1 MLRVILSRLLQTI
14 VVVFMLVTFT
24 FFAVRA
30 IPGNPFASDKA
41 TSAEEQAAL
50 EAYYGLDQPLPVQ
63 YFNYWKNILV
73 DGDFGDSLAMKG
85 RKVSTLISESFPVSL
100 KLGLLSLV
108 LGMGIGIPLGI
119 VAALFHNKWQDYA
132 AMVIAMAGICV
143 VAFVLGPI
151 FQLSIARPLSWLNV
165 AGWNRSSDII
175 LPSITLCFGVA
186 AYLARLT
193 RGGMLDVL
201 SQDYIR
207 SAKAKGV
214 PSLQIITK
222 HALKPALMPAVTFL
236 GPAFAAII
244 TGSFVVENIFLVPGM
259 GQHFVLGITSK
270 DYNLVLGLVLFYGI
284 LMGIAN
290 LMSDLALIFMDPKL
304 RNS

>member
-1 MLRVILSRLLQTI
+1 MLRIILSRLIQTL
-14 VVVFMLVTFT
+14 VVVFLLVTFT

-41 TSAEEQAAL
+41 TSPEEQAAL
-50 EAYYGLDQPLPVQ
+50 EAYYGLDKPLPIQ
-63 YFNYWKNILV
+63 YANYWKNILV
-73 DGDFGDSLAMKG
+73 DGNFGDSLAMKG
-85 RKVSTLISESFPVSL
+85 RKVSTLISESFPISL
-100 KLGLLSLV
+100 KLGLLSLA

-119 VAALFHNKWQDYA
+119 IAALFHNKWQDYG
-132 AMVIAMAGICV
+132 AMIIAMAGICV

-151 FQLSIARPLSWLNV
+151 FQLTIALPLDWLNV
-165 AGWNRSSDII
+165 AGWNRPSDII
-175 LPSITLCFGVA
+175 LPAITLCFGVA

-244 TGSFVVENIFLVPGM
+244 TGSFVVENIFLIPGM

-290 LMSDLALIFMDPKL
+290 LLSDLALIFMDPKL
-304 RNS
+304 RTS

>member
-1 MLRVILSRLLQTI
+1 MLKVILSRVIQTI
-14 VVVFMLVTFT
+14 VVVFFLITFV

-30 IPGNPFASDKA
+30 IPGNPFAGEKA
-41 TSAEEQAAL
+41 LAPEEQAAL
-50 EAYYGLDQPLPVQ
+50 ERQYGLDKPVPVQ
-63 YFNYWKNILV
+63 YYNYLKNIFTK
-73 DGDFGDSLAMKG
+73 GDFGDSSAMKG
-85 RKVSTLISESFPVSL
+85 RQVSTLIAESFPVSL
-100 KLGLLSLV
+100 KLGIVSLI

-119 VAALFHNKWQDYA
+119 IAALFHNKWQDYT
-132 AMVIAMAGICV
+132 AMVIAMAGICI
-143 VAFVLGPI
+143 VAFVLGPM
-151 FQLSIARPLSWLNV
+151 FQLSIARPLSFLNV
-165 AGWNRSSDII
+165 AGWSRTSDII
-175 LPSITLCFGVA
+175 LPAITLCFGVA

-207 SAKAKGV
+207 TARAKGV
-214 PSLQIITK
+214 PTLQIITK
-222 HALKPALMPAVTFL
+222 HALRPALQPAITYL

-290 LMSDLALIFMDPKL
+290 LLSDLALIFMDPKL

>member
-1 MLRVILSRLLQTI
+1 MLKIILSRVIQTI
-14 VVVFMLVTFT
+14 VVVFVLVTFV

-41 TSAEEQAAL
+41 TSAEEEAAL
-50 EAYYGLDQPLPVQ
+50 KAYYGLDKPLPVQ
-63 YFNYWKNILV
+63 YVNYWKNILV

-100 KLGLLSLV
+100 KLGVISLI
-108 LGMGIGIPLGI
+108 LGMLIGIPLGI
-119 VAALFHNKWQDYA
+119 VAALFHNRWQDYL
-132 AMVIAMAGICV
+132 AMVVAMAGICV

-151 FQLSIARPLSWLNV
+151 FQISIAAPLDWFNV
-165 AGWNRSSDII
+165 AGWSRTSDII

-207 SAKAKGV
+207 TAHAKGV
-214 PSLQIITK
+214 PTLQIIVK
-222 HALKPALMPAVTFL
+222 HAIRPALMPAVTFL

-244 TGSFVVENIFLVPGM
+244 TGSFVVETIFLVPGM
-259 GQHFVLGITSK
+259 GQYFVLGIQSK

-290 LMSDLALIFMDPKL
+290 LLSDIALIFMDPKL
-304 RNS
+304 RTA

>member
-1 MLRVILSRLLQTI
+1 
-14 VVVFMLVTFT
+14 
-24 FFAVRA
+24 
-30 IPGNPFASDKA
+30 
-41 TSAEEQAAL
+41 
-50 EAYYGLDQPLPVQ
+50 
-63 YFNYWKNILV
+63 
-73 DGDFGDSLAMKG
+73 
-85 RKVSTLISESFPVSL
+85 
-100 KLGLLSLV
+100 
-108 LGMGIGIPLGI
+108 
-119 VAALFHNKWQDYA
+119 
-132 AMVIAMAGICV
+132 MAGIGV

-151 FQLSIARPLSWLNV
+151 FQLSIAFPLDWLNV
-165 AGWNRSSDII
+165 AGWTRPSDII
-175 LPSITLCFGVA
+175 LPAITLCFGVA

-214 PSLQIITK
+214 PSLQIITR

-290 LMSDLALIFMDPKL
+290 LLSDLALIFMDPKL